1 MTRVLR
7 QQPAGTPREVADRLH
22 ALFVETQAAVG
33 AGDPVVLCVDGP
45 ALLGQSSPED
55 AAVAC
60 GMLGLARALAF
71 EGGAKGWQINVVAVD
86 PGTEPTDAV
95 VAFASTSQGLTG
107 QLVNLS
113 TGSVGKVVP

>member
-7 QQPAGTPREVADRLH
+7 QQPAGTPSDVADRLH
-22 ALFVETQAAVG
+22 ELFVETQAAVG
-33 AGDPVVLCVDGP
+33 ADDAVVLCVDGP

-71 EGGAKGWQINVVAVD
+71 EGGSKGWQVNVVAVD
-86 PGTEPTDAV
+86 PGAEPTAGV
-95 VAFASTSQGLTG
+95 VTLASSVPGLTG
-107 QLVNLS
+107 QLLNLS
-113 TGSVGKVVP
+113 TGAVGKIVP